1 MDTIHNKK
9 IMQGPTPK
17 VFVRGEALVRQSCTK
32 ASPLTKGFSGEAA
45 VYGVLPP
52 RFFTYSSRRCWRA
65 DQVTMVRTAA
75 DFAALNHSSRYF
87 VHTLHY
93 YIEFHYTERV
103 EVDKGHKHQAVV
115 LGAELAA
122 VPYLEQGQT
131 QKQCGTYRSPL
142 TGYPVR
148 HRMKH

>member
-1 MDTIHNKK
+1 MVLN
-9 IMQGPTPK
+9 
-17 VFVRGEALVRQSCTK
+17 
-32 ASPLTKGFSGEAA
+32 AA
-45 VYGVLPP
+45 V
-52 RFFTYSSRRCWRA
+52 FSSLIHTSSYFVHSLYYRE
-65 DQVTMVRTAA
+65 V
-75 DFAALNHSSRYF
+75 DFAALNNSSRYF

-122 VPYLEQGQT
+122 IPYLEQGQT
-131 QKQCGTYRSPL
+131 QKQCGRYRSPL

>member
-1 MDTIHNKK
+1 M
-9 IMQGPTPK
+9 
-17 VFVRGEALVRQSCTK
+17 RGSA
-32 ASPLTKGFSGEAA
+32 AHHPLTKRFSGFAA
-45 VYGVLPP
+45 ENVSMPHG
-52 RFFTYSSRRCWRA
+52 FFTYSSRRCWRA

-131 QKQCGTYRSPL
+131 QKQCGSNRSPI
-142 TGYPVR
+142 TGYPVH